1 MRLADVADSIVI
13 DPRKLTEYALDPE
26 SPWGRHKA
34 RRFKE
39 KLGFTKENYQLL
51 MEQIMEKALDGEAFL
66 HREDRFGKRY
76 TVDLRIRGVEGQE
89 AIVRTGWLIPHG
101 SREAKLL
108 TLYVRK
114 VSQTERS
121 K

>member
-1 MRLADVADSIVI
+1 MEGLFFI
-13 DPRKLTEYALDPE
+13 
-26 SPWGRHKA
+26 
-34 RRFKE
+34 E
-39 KLGFTKENYQLL
+39 KT
-51 MEQIMEKALDGEAFL
+51 D
-66 HREDRFGKRY
+66 FGKRY

-114 VSQTERS
+114 VSRTERS
-121 K
+121 E